1 MSTAD
6 MVDNSNIQSN
16 HGVNAATTSIP
27 KDPLFAGGIG
37 GAFVAAQGIGDNPLN
52 LSVDR
57 PEFLSRPPLHLCHH
71 LRVETQQE
79 TFPFT

>member
-1 MSTAD
+1 MGPTRRLNRPSKE
-6 MVDNSNIQSN
+6 
-16 HGVNAATTSIP
+16 G
-27 KDPLFAGGIG
+27 PLFAGVFG

-79 TFPFT
+79 TFPFN

>member
-1 MSTAD
+1 M
-6 MVDNSNIQSN
+6 QSMRRLN
-16 HGVNAATTSIP
+16 RPSKEGALLAGV
-27 KDPLFAGGIG
+27 FG

-57 PEFLSRPPLHLCHH
+57 PEFLSRPSLHLCHH
-71 LRVETQQE
+71 LRVKTQQE